1 MEINKEDEILRR
13 IERLERIIALISKH
27 NDVCSNCEMALL
39 PKKHPSFHAIA
50 YIGPPSPR
58 ICPEC
63 KKPEFIQQ
71 EYIQQEYKQI
81 FTKNENI
88 SNEDIEISFD
98 LF

>member
-50 YIGPPSPR
+50 YILV
-58 ICPEC
+58 
-63 KKPEFIQQ
+63 